1 MIIIQREPTRYF
13 QFDSDRF
20 QFDKFKDAIEYLHL
34 FVRTSP
40 SRLWNFEED
49 NGNGY
54 DALKFIGKIVAYLN
68 EDIDY
73 DIFTQNEFDEIF
85 SILLDFFYMH
95 RNEINFNL
103 CVNVLEAQ
111 NTQSLDAIQKHSLSN
126 LIFILNNVINNSN
139 KMQVNFVKQYKGLE
153 TCLMFLNDQEFWSKN
168 MNAKLYTHG
177 KPTDFVDFLIM
188 IIGNKIYINLRL
200 ERIEK
205 RSISPQMLPLL
216 FYHIFGSS

>member
-54 DALKFIGKIVAYLN
+54 DALNFIGKSVAYFN
-68 EDIDY
+68 ENIDY

-103 CVNVLEAQ
+103 GVNVFESDFSILMNENKMSKARIFVKL
-111 NTQSLDAIQKHSLSN
+111 SIAVSLS
-126 LIFILNNVINNSN
+126 
-139 KMQVNFVKQYKGLE
+139 K
-153 TCLMFLNDQEFWSKN
+153 
-168 MNAKLYTHG
+168 
-177 KPTDFVDFLIM
+177 
-188 IIGNKIYINLRL
+188 RL
-200 ERIEK
+200 
-205 RSISPQMLPLL
+205 SLPLL
-216 FYHIFGSS
+216 LLT

>member
-40 SRLWNFEED
+40 SRLFNFEED

-54 DALKFIGKIVAYLN
+54 DALNFIGKTVAYFY
-68 EDIDY
+68 EHIDY
-73 DIFTQNEFDEIF
+73 DLFAQNEFDEVF

-103 CVNVLEAQ
+103 CVNVLKAQ
-111 NTQSLDAIQKHSLSN
+111 NAQSLDEIQMHSLSN
-126 LIFILNNVINNSN
+126 LISILNNIINNSN
-139 KMQVNFVKQYKGLE
+139 KIRVHFVKQYKGLD

-168 MNAKLYTHG
+168 MNAKLYTSG
-177 KPTDFVDFLIM
+177 KPTDFVDYLIM
-188 IIGNKIYINLRL
+188 IIGKKIY
-200 ERIEK
+200 
-205 RSISPQMLPLL
+205 
-216 FYHIFGSS
+216 